1 MRVPGRY
8 EVRVALVLRRAY
20 RVALAIRRRG
30 GRKTDGHRAIAR
42 TAQRTALPGVAMRAY
57 PTPGCITL
65 LVLSYMS
72 SIWHGPKIDKRLFT

>member
-42 TAQRTALPGVAMRAY
+42 TAQRTALGCRELAMRAY
-57 PTPGCITL
+57 PTPACITL
-65 LVLSYMS
+65 LVHEL
-72 SIWHGPKIDKRLFT
+72 DLARTQDR